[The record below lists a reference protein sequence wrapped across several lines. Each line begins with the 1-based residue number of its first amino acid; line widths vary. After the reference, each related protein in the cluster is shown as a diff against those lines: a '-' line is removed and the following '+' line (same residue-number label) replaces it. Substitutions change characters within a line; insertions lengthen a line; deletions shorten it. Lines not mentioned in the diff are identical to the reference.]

1 MANAPTFCASLPQ
14 TIYKVVVHHAVPA
27 AKRMQQ
33 HPGCTSVSIQA
44 EPRAYVNDI
53 SLVCII
59 PPNSVAYFVSIGV
72 HRYNVHQSSTELEI
86 GDLLVRDEAYRR
98 ELRIVF

>member
-1 MANAPTFCASLPQ
+1 MYLHLRVSATNYLQDC
-14 TIYKVVVHHAVPA
+14 
-27 AKRMQQ
+27 
-33 HPGCTSVSIQA
+33 CTSCGPSRQAHAAAPWLHRVSIQA

-59 PPNSVAYFVSIGV
+59 PPNSVAYFVSFGV
-72 HRYNVHQSSTELEI
+72 HRYNVHQSSIELEI

-98 ELRIVF
+98 ELRIAF